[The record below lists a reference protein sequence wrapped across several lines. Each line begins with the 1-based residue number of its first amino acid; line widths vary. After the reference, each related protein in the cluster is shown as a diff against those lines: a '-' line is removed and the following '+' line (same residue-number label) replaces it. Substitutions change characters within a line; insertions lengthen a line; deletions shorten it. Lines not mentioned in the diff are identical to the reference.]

1 MTTTIDNKKYLFENM
16 PIARALTKM
25 AIPTIIGQLITMVY
39 NLADTFFIGQTDNPF
54 SVAFVLFF
62 IQNALSNLFGVGGGS
77 LISRLLGQNRKDEA
91 KRVNACSL
99 YGTTLLALLY
109 SCGCYIFMEPLL
121 GLPGRYRSYNF
132 VLLPVYILG
141 NWLLAEYLLAL
152 RWLCPIFFVVRDMQ
166 NKQVLGWGLGGY

>member
-54 SVAFVLFF
+54 MVAAASVAFVLFF

-121 GLPGRYRSYNF
+121 GLLGATDHT
-132 VLLPVYILG
+132 ILYCCQYTFWVTVIG
-141 NWLLAEYLLAL
+141 
-152 RWLCPIFFVVRDMQ
+152 
-166 NKQVLGWGLGGY
+166 